1 MSILRILW
9 QSSCLEKPTL
19 DVQKLID
26 EIEDDI
32 TLAKEEIDDILNG
45 EYDETGQL
53 EIDIDDALEADRLST
68 ALKRNIGYINEKI
81 QKIKDDRKPNLDKK
95 TPANIL
101 KDEAFKNNE
110 GGTKA
115 ERNVLSRG
123 TSAGFKKVSDYED
136 KLDKLR
142 ARREKRRNTLADRA
156 RKKYVKQLRSKDS
169 SPFTGLSGNR
179 YGSGGLRAMERRLKK
194 LPSGDPNSPGEGRV
208 TDKRHQSCKASF

>member
-1 MSILRILW
+1 MAEFLS
-9 QSSCLEKPTL
+9 EKPTL

-32 TLAKEEIDDILNG
+32 TLAREEIDDILNG

-123 TSAGFKKVSDYED
+123 LAPGSRRYRTTRTSWIIASSGEKSAAILLLIEQEKV
-136 KLDKLR
+136 
-142 ARREKRRNTLADRA
+142 
-156 RKKYVKQLRSKDS
+156 
-169 SPFTGLSGNR
+169 
-179 YGSGGLRAMERRLKK
+179 
-194 LPSGDPNSPGEGRV
+194 
-208 TDKRHQSCKASF
+208 CKATAKQGLKSIYGTKRESIRQWWP